1 MRGLAKNAC
10 LAALIL
16 LTLVVMVRMATQSAL
31 NAHPDEIYHVG
42 AARYFIDYWDF
53 PRIGDERTYQS
64 YSNYGVSYLQQLDVV
79 YFLAGK
85 FAKAIRP
92 LVPTDYLA
100 LRYFNISL
108 FAVLMALL
116 FRLPD
121 KKKLA
126 FLPLFCSPQ
135 VWYVFSYFNGDAF
148 PLFVSYLL
156 VYLFAR
162 REFPV
167 DVPSFSLKHKN
178 VRWLIQL
185 ALVLGVLLISK
196 QNYYV
201 LIAFFLSFLALLAVQ
216 EGKIRLGAKN
226 LVIMTLV
233 AAALFGCRF
242 AYHAYV
248 NREMPPDAVSKMAE
262 QFAADD
268 MKPSAQACGES
279 FWGMRM
285 REQGLTFP
293 EMFTTWNWHIWTFRT
308 SFGVYDYMKIYAPL
322 IHYRY
327 VKWALL
333 AFFLSVSLAIA
344 QTGRKGLGVL
354 ALVLFF
360 AGMTIFQ
367 AVYHSW
373 INDFQAQGRYLFP
386 IAGMGSLVMA
396 RSSEALWR
404 HRAAILFCALALYGL
419 GMYSFIGVGL
429 AGITR

>member
-10 LAALIL
+10 LAAFVL
-16 LTLVVMVRMATQSAL
+16 LTLVVMVRMASVSAL
-31 NAHPDEIYHVG
+31 NAHPDEVYHVG

-85 FAKAIRP
+85 FAKAVSP
-92 LVPTDYLA
+92 LVPQDYLA
-100 LRYFNISL
+100 LRYFNIFL
-108 FAVLMALL
+108 FAILMALL

-121 KKKLA
+121 RKKLA
-126 FLPLFCSPQ
+126 LLPLFCSPQ

-162 REFPV
+162 REFPA
-167 DVPSFSLKHKN
+167 DVPSFSLKSKN

-185 ALVLGVLLISK
+185 ALILGILLISK

-216 EGKIRLGAKN
+216 ERKIRLGAKN
-226 LVIMTLV
+226 LAVIALV
-233 AAALFGCRF
+233 AATLFSCRF

-248 NREMPPDAVSKMAE
+248 NRELPPDAVSKIAE
-262 QFAADD
+262 RFAADD

-285 REQGLTFP
+285 RAQGLAFP

-344 QTGRKGLGVL
+344 KTGRKGLQVL
-354 ALVLFF
+354 GFFLVF
-360 AGMTIFQ
+360 AGLTIFQ

-373 INDFQAQGRYLFP
+373 TNDFQAQGRYLFP
-386 IAGMGSLVMA
+386 LAAMSSLVMA
-396 RSSEALWR
+396 RFDAALWR
-404 HRAAILFCALALYGL
+404 HRYLILLCALALYCL

-429 AGITR
+429 EQIAR

>member
-1 MRGLAKNAC
+1 
-10 LAALIL
+10 
-16 LTLVVMVRMATQSAL
+16 MVRMATVSAL

-79 YFLAGK
+79 YFFAGK
-85 FAKAIRP
+85 FARAVRG

-100 LRYFNISL
+100 LRFFNITL
-108 FAVLMALL
+108 FAILCGLL

-135 VWYVFSYFNGDAF
+135 IWYIFSYFNGDAF

-156 VYLFAR
+156 VFLFAR
-162 REFPV
+162 LDFPAPL
-167 DVPSFSLKHKN
+167 PSFSPRLAP
-178 VRWLIQL
+178 VRRLIL
-185 ALVLGVLLISK
+185 IGLTLGVLLVSK

-201 LIAFFLSFLALLAVQ
+201 LIAFFLSFLGLVSL
-216 EGKIRLGAKN
+216 EGKNLRPGIKNVTVILVTAAVIFGA
-226 LVIMTLV
+226 
-233 AAALFGCRF
+233 RF

-248 NREMPPDAVSKMAE
+248 NRELPPDAVSQMAE
-262 QFAADD
+262 KFADNSL
-268 MKPSAQACGES
+268 KPSAQQNGQS
-279 FWGMRM
+279 FWGLRM
-285 REQGLTFP
+285 RDQGLTFP
-293 EMFTTWNWHIWTFRT
+293 EMFTTWNWHIWAFRT
-308 SFGVYDYMKIYAPL
+308 SFGVYDYMKVYAPL

-333 AFFLSVSLAIA
+333 ALFLATALSICK
-344 QTGRKGLGVL
+344 TGRAGLAETGL
-354 ALVLFF
+354 FLVF
-360 AGMTIFQ
+360 AGLTVFQ

-386 IAGMGSLVMA
+386 IAAMASLVMA
-396 RSSEALWR
+396 RRAEALWR
-404 HRAAILFCALALYGL
+404 HRVLILLCAFALYAL
-419 GMYSFIGVGL
+419 GMYSFTCVGL
-429 AGITR
+429 TGIAR

>member
-10 LAALIL
+10 LAALVL
-16 LTLVVMVRMATQSAL
+16 LTLVVMVRMASVSAL

-53 PRIGDERTYQS
+53 PRIGDARTYQS

-85 FAKAIRP
+85 FAKALSP
-92 LVPTDYLA
+92 LVPEDYLA
-100 LRYFNISL
+100 LRYFNIFL
-108 FAVLMALL
+108 FAILMALL

-121 KKKLA
+121 RKKLA

-162 REFPV
+162 REFPA
-167 DVPSFSLKHKN
+167 DVSSFSLKSKY

-185 ALVLGVLLISK
+185 ALVMGVLLVSK

-216 EGKIRLGAKN
+216 ERKIRLGARN
-226 LVIMTLV
+226 LAVIVLV

-242 AYHAYV
+242 AYHAFV
-248 NREMPPDAVSKMAE
+248 NRELPPDAAYKMAE
-262 QFAADD
+262 QFAARDF
-268 MKPSAQACGES
+268 KPSAIASGES

-285 REQGLTFP
+285 REQGLAFP
-293 EMFTTWNWHIWTFRT
+293 EMFTTWNWHIWSFRT

-333 AFFLSVSLAIA
+333 AFFLATSLAIA
-344 QTGRKGLGVL
+344 QTGRKGLWTL
-354 ALVLFF
+354 ALFLFF
-360 AGMTIFQ
+360 AGLTIFQ

-373 INDFQAQGRYLFP
+373 VNDFQAQGRYLFP
-386 IAGMGSLVMA
+386 IAGMSSLVMA
-396 RSSEALWR
+396 RCGDALWR
-404 HRAAILFCALALYGL
+404 HRKLILFCALALYCL
-419 GMYSFIGVGL
+419 GMYSFIDVGL
-429 AGITR
+429 AGIRR